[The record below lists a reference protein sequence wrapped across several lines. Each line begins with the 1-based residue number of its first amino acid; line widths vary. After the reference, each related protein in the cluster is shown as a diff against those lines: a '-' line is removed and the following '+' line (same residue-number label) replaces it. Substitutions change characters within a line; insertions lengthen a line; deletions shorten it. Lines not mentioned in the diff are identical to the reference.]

1 MALHRENQFGVFIT
15 FCTSVKDLSG
25 IIRAG
30 IFPAGP
36 AQPQKFRYKLC
47 FLADPWV
54 FSHLLQFFFFSSLS
68 LFQFFFV
75 FYHTDPLA
83 LQSTSK

>member
-54 FSHLLQFFFFSSLS
+54 FSHLLQFFFF
-68 LFQFFFV
+68 
-75 FYHTDPLA
+75 
-83 LQSTSK
+83 